1 MTKPKNRKNRARVEE
16 SSDKKLTKSSNV
28 EPVFMEG
35 KTTGRGRSDLV
46 HVKSSAKNI
55 TQTKPKKLSQEKS
68 KSRKNNN
75 LSAENKLLQELDE
88 IDRNYS
94 LVVGDKSADLCFH
107 D

>member
-1 MTKPKNRKNRARVEE
+1 MHIIKRRNSLAIK
-16 SSDKKLTKSSNV
+16 DKALVKFFRYKILTFFV
-28 EPVFMEG
+28 VIVF
-35 KTTGRGRSDLV
+35 
-46 HVKSSAKNI
+46 
-55 TQTKPKKLSQEKS
+55 
-68 KSRKNNN
+68 KNNN